1 MEKKQ
6 IRPSPDPENE
16 TESESQGLQVPVQY
30 VSVPLVGSG
39 WKKNTPTSKPSVFQ
53 LVDKED
59 PVKICQK
66 LVEDNNNM
74 EGPFILN
81 HKNKDCVVRWEL

>member
-6 IRPSPDPENE
+6 IRPSPYQEYE
-16 TESESQGLQVPVQY
+16 TRVRVSGSTGPGPVCIGT
-30 VSVPLVGSG
+30 SSG
-39 WKKNTPTSKPSVFQ
+39 WKKITPTSKPSVFQ

-81 HKNKDCVVRWEL
+81 HKNKDCVVR